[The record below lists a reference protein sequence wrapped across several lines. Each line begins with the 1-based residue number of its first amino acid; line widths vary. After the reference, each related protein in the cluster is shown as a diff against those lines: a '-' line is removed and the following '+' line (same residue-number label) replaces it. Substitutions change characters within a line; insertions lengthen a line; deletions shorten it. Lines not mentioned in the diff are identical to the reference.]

1 MQVSGMKRGTT
12 ATHVQAVLA
21 IDDRVLRNYW
31 VTQTYSDLAA
41 GLTQLLQANTANW
54 CTFGTWASDTVGRN
68 IRGEDL
74 PKWLHD
80 ARRPAQRHDGRHPLG
95 EPGSTGE
102 LALGVPTRPSPLITS
117 WASSVNFS
125 VRAH

>member
-1 MQVSGMKRGTT
+1 MNRGT
-12 ATHVQAVLA
+12 APAHVQAVLA

-41 GLTQLLQANTANW
+41 GLTRLLGPDTANW

-80 ARRPAQRHDGRHPLG
+80 RVVLHDGMMAAVR
-95 EPGSTGE
+95 
-102 LALGVPTRPSPLITS
+102 
-117 WASSVNFS
+117 SVNDRSQGPWLSEIFRENHARS
-125 VRAH
+125 RHRCRP